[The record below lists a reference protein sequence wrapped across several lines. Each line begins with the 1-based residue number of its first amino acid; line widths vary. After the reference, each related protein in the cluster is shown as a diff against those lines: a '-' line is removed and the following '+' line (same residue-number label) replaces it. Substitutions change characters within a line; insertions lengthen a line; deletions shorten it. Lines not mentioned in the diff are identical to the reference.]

1 MSQEQIT
8 RLVDQFIEDL
18 DKYIV
23 WHGMMKMPFGAPDDV
38 YKRQSLKMDA
48 RDLVKQSGPL
58 LAEALAKN
66 HKGECEDVFKMIFYI
81 AEGGGPDNAC
91 AAWSDLRARLKRL
104 AVGGGRELP
113 PLNDTDRTIAQFI
126 ADQPGEIGDTIA
138 HQCHVSPDHFRRV
151 FNKKLAP
158 RGYFNRDG
166 YHPPQDL

>member
-1 MSQEQIT
+1 MSQKQFT
-8 RLVDQFIEDL
+8 RLVDRFIEHVDRYL
-18 DKYIV
+18 V
-23 WHGMMKMPFGAPDDV
+23 WYGMTRMPFETVDTV
-38 YKRQSLKMDA
+38 YKRQSLMMDA
-48 RDLVKQSGPL
+48 HDLVKQSAPL

-66 HKGECEDVFKMIFYI
+66 HEAECERVFKMIFYI
-81 AEGGGPDNAC
+81 SEGGGPDNAV
-91 AAWSDLRARLKRL
+91 AAWPDLRARLKRL
-104 AVGGGRELP
+104 AVGGDRKLP

-126 ADQPGEIGDTIA
+126 ADQPGEKGDTIA